1 MGLHADFSPLT
12 CSLFLLLPSFLL
24 NTERG
29 NSGQCP
35 GQDGEL
41 LSMARFPCLPLAR
54 PSPLVAPSSFQI
66 TPAHHLLSVARDK
79 VGRGSSAPSVFAGR
93 CLSRHAA
100 HSFCHIC
107 VLHQLTAHTDV
118 SASVCHYAHS
128 GDTRRS
134 KAPFLPPRFSGIKIP
149 LESPSHLKS
158 LLSSS
163 SSPSTIDKS
172 ERKVKSLSG
181 VRLFAT
187 PWTVAY
193 RLLCSW
199 NFPGNSPGVD
209 CHFLLQGIFPTQGSN
224 PGLPRCRQT
233 LYCLSQKDSLKP
245 LPNLQCSVWNIV
257 KTL

>member
-1 MGLHADFSPLT
+1 MHLGNETCFRGQMGLHADFSPLT

-118 SASVCHYAHS
+118 SASVCHCAHS

-134 KAPFLPPRFSGIKIP
+134 KAPFLPPRGESYINTPFFFLWLLTFYFSF
-149 LESPSHLKS
+149 
-158 LLSSS
+158 
-163 SSPSTIDKS
+163 
-172 ERKVKSLSG
+172 R
-181 VRLFAT
+181 
-187 PWTVAY
+187 
-193 RLLCSW
+193 
-199 NFPGNSPGVD
+199 
-209 CHFLLQGIFPTQGSN
+209 
-224 PGLPRCRQT
+224 
-233 LYCLSQKDSLKP
+233 
-245 LPNLQCSVWNIV
+245 
-257 KTL
+257 